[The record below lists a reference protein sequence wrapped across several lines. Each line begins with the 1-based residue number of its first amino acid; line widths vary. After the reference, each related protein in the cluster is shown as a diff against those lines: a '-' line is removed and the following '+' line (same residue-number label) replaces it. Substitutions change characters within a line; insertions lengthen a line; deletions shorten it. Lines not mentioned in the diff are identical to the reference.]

1 MAKYEV
7 EYARFAKVTFEA
19 ESQEEANAIAA
30 MMDEEEIE
38 EKSDK
43 WQEGGFV
50 IWNEPKLII

>member
-7 EYARFAKVTFEA
+7 EYARFAKVTIEA